1 MIHTV
6 KKIGLLLLAL
16 TLLLS
21 SATGEEPFT
30 EKDGYHFDEKGFL
43 AGENPGDEYILEDEK
58 NGVWQYASKDLAIT
72 VTMFREKDKQ
82 YKKKTIEYC
91 VAEVWASAESPL
103 SAIASDATKKYVTG
117 EYKEK
122 PEKLIQKH
130 PAMLAVSDDYYGHRI
145 QTRKSKGSTWPVGV
159 VIRNGEVLGTKT
171 RNPEKN
177 RNLPPLDTF
186 AVYGDGRA
194 EVNLAGE
201 KSAEEFQADGATQV
215 FSFGPWLIR
224 DGAVNEKEAGPKSKY
239 YFYREPR
246 AAIGVVEPYH
256 YVLIVVRGEPKNKYI
271 GVKFYWLADKLLEY
285 GCTDAL
291 NLDGG
296 GTACMLFN
304 GKTIISGRGATR
316 PLGSMIAFGTQAAEQ
331 E

>member
-1 MIHTV
+1 MTLRRM
-6 KKIGLLLLAL
+6 KKAGILLLAWM
-16 TLLLS
+16 LL
-21 SATGEEPFT
+21 APAAAGGEALAET
-30 EKDGYHFDEKGFL
+30 AVYHFDEKGFL
-43 AGENPGDEYILEDEK
+43 VGENPEEEYLLEDAE
-58 NGVWQYASKDLAIT
+58 NGLWQYASGNLAIT
-72 VTMFREKDKQ
+72 VKMFREKDQK
-82 YKKKTIEYC
+82 YKNKTIEYC
-91 VAEVWASAESPL
+91 VAEVYASAESPL
-103 SAIASDATKKYVTG
+103 SAIASDATKNYVTG
-117 EYKEK
+117 EKKEK
-122 PEKLIQKH
+122 PEKLVEMH

-201 KSAEEFQADGATQV
+201 KSAEAFQADGAAQV
-215 FSFGPWLIR
+215 FAFGPWLIR
-224 DGAVNEKEAGPKSKY
+224 DGEVNEKEAGPKSKY
-239 YFYREPR
+239 YFYSEPR
-246 AAIGVVEPYH
+246 SAIGVVEPYH

-271 GVKFYWLADKLLEY
+271 GVKLHWLADKLLEY

-316 PLGSMIAFGTQAAEQ
+316 PLGSMIAFGTGTPAP
-331 E
+331 